1 MYPTFVHSF
10 KFLMAKCGGKKEIV
24 VFNSWPQIILYT
36 KAFSYWKVLY
46 TTLVMK
52 YEALKSWAEKDRET
66 KR

>member
-1 MYPTFVHSF
+1 
-10 KFLMAKCGGKKEIV
+10 MAKCGGKKEIV
-24 VFNSWPQIILYT
+24 AFNSWPQIILYT
-36 KAFSYWKVLY
+36 KAFSNWKVLY